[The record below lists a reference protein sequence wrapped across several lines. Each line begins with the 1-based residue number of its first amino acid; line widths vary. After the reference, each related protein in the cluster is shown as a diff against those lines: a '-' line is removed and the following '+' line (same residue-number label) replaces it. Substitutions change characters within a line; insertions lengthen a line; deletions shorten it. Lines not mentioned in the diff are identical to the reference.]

1 MERRDFINFAA
12 TTALF
17 TLSPFS
23 SFAKANSKT
32 LILIELQGANDGL
45 NTVIPIK
52 DNGYY
57 KLRPNIAIPKKDI
70 LSIDLN
76 YGLHFSLKG
85 VAELCKAG
93 DCSIVQNLGYPNP
106 ILSHFRSIE
115 LWERGGDGKKN
126 GREGWLNKTLE
137 ALADRSI
144 LDAKAMNL
152 DNVGTIFAGGT
163 DGYLGPNAIGYR
175 PNEAE
180 SRDTTVP
187 LPNDI
192 NIGLLGNLQKM
203 RVENEIKIARLQEK
217 MARAKRSI
225 FVGRGEL
232 GSQLSKVCQLIMAG
246 VDIPVF
252 KVSIGSFD
260 THIDQF
266 WKHRGLLRDLDK
278 SISDTVRVLKDV
290 GVWNDTII
298 MTYSEFGRRAK
309 ENGSRGTDHGMAAP
323 HFVLGGKINGAVYGE
338 ENVLTSVADSNLK
351 FSIDYRS
358 LYNEILSKHF
368 GFPGNQFSNY
378 RDQALKGLFMA

>member
-85 VAELCKAG
+85 VAELCEAG
-93 DCSIVQNLGYPNP
+93 DCGIVQNLGYPNP

-152 DNVGTIFAGGT
+152 DNVGTIFVGGT
-163 DGYLGPNAIGYR
+163 DGYLGPNAIGYQ
-175 PNEAE
+175 PIEAE

-187 LPNDI
+187 LPN
-192 NIGLLGNLQKM
+192 NIDMGLLGNLQKM

-232 GSQLSKVCQLIMAG
+232 GSQLSKVCQLIMAR

-266 WKHRGLLRDLDK
+266 WKHRSLLRDLDK

-290 GVWNDTII
+290 GVWDDAII

>member
-1 MERRDFINFAA
+1 MERRDFLNFAA

-17 TLSPFS
+17 ALSPFS
-23 SFAKANSKT
+23 LFAKANSKI

-52 DNGYY
+52 DHGYY

-70 LSIDLN
+70 LSVDAN
-76 YGLHFSLKG
+76 YGLHFSLTGLSK
-85 VAELCKAG
+85 LCEAG

-115 LWERGGDGKKN
+115 LWERGGDGNKN
-126 GREGWLNKTLE
+126 GREGWLNATLE
-137 ALADRSI
+137 TLADRSI

-152 DNVGTIFAGGT
+152 DNVATIFAGGT
-163 DGYLGPNAIGYR
+163 DGYLGPSAIGYR
-175 PNEAE
+175 PVEAE
-180 SRDTTVP
+180 SRDQTVP

-203 RVENEIKIARLQEK
+203 RVENEIKIARLQK
-217 MARAKRSI
+217 KLSKAKSST

-232 GSQLSKVCQLIMAG
+232 GKQLSKVCQLIMAG

-260 THIDQF
+260 THINQF
-266 WKHRGLLRDLDK
+266 WKHRNLLRDLDK
-278 SISDTVRVLKDV
+278 SISDTVRVLRDI
-290 GVWNDTII
+290 GVWNDTMI

-323 HFVLGGKINGAVYGE
+323 HFVLGGKIRGAVYGE
-338 ENVLTSVADSNLK
+338 ENVLSSVADSNLK

-368 GFPGNQFSNY
+368 GFSENQFSKY
-378 RDQALKGLFMA
+378 RDQALKGLFGA

>member
-1 MERRDFINFAA
+1 MKRRDFINFAA

-17 TLSPFS
+17 ALSPFS
-23 SFAKANSKT
+23 ISARANSKI

-45 NTVIPIK
+45 NTVIPTK

-70 LSIDLN
+70 LGVDKN

-85 VAELCKAG
+85 VADLCSSG
-93 DCSIVQNLGYPNP
+93 DCSIIQNLGYPNP

-115 LWERGGDGKKN
+115 LWERGGDGKQN
-126 GREGWLNKTLE
+126 GREGWLNATLE
-137 ALADRSI
+137 ALADKSA

-152 DNVGTIFAGGT
+152 DNVGTVFAGGT

-175 PNEAE
+175 PVEAE
-180 SRDTTVP
+180 PRDTTVP
-187 LPNDI
+187 LPN
-192 NIGLLGNLQKM
+192 NIEMGLLGNLQKM
-203 RVENEIKIARLQEK
+203 RVENEIKIARLQ
-217 MARAKRSI
+217 AKIRKAKSSV

-232 GSQLSKVCQLIMAG
+232 GNQLSKVCQLIMAG
-246 VDIPVF
+246 VEIPVF

-260 THIDQF
+260 THIEQF
-266 WKHRGLLRDLDK
+266 WKHRDLLRDLDK
-278 SISDTVRVLKDV
+278 SISDTVRTLKEI

-323 HFVLGGKINGAVYGE
+323 HFVLGGKISGAVYGE
-338 ENVLTSVADSNLK
+338 ENVLSSVADSNLR

-368 GFPGNQFSNY
+368 GFQDNQFATY
-378 RDQALKGLFMA
+378 KDKTLDGLFST

>member
-17 TLSPFS
+17 TMSPFS
-23 SFAKANSKT
+23 SFAKANSKN

-45 NTVIPIK
+45 NTVIPLK

-70 LSIDLN
+70 LSVDAN
-76 YGLHFSLKG
+76 YGLHFSLNG
-85 VAELCKAG
+85 VAKLCEAG

-152 DNVGTIFAGGT
+152 DNGGTIFAGGT

-175 PNEAE
+175 PIEAE

-187 LPNDI
+187 LPNNI
-192 NIGLLGNLQKM
+192 NMGLLGNLQKM

-260 THIDQF
+260 THIEQF
-266 WKHRGLLRDLDK
+266 WKHRSLLRDLDK
-278 SISDTVRVLKDV
+278 SISDTVRILKDV
-290 GVWNDTII
+290 GVWDDTII

-323 HFVLGGKINGAVYGE
+323 HFVLGGKISGAVYGE

-368 GFPGNQFSNY
+368 GFPENQFSNY